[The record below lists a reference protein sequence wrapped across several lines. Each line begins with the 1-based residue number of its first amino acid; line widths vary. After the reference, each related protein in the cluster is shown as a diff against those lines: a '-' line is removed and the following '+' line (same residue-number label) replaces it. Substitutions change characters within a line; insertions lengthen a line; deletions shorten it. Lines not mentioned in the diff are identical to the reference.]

1 MSTQMNKPNHLVK
14 PPSDAAPQFFTNL
27 PPLFMISHMPRSK
40 LVASTR
46 SLKNQQRNLNVGLLG
61 FRHEITETNSETILL
76 TCLLVFVV

>member
-1 MSTQMNKPNHLVK
+1 MNKPNHLLK
-14 PPSDAAPQFFTNL
+14 LPSDAAPQFFTNL
-27 PPLFMISHMPRSK
+27 PVIHDIPYATLQVTF
-40 LVASTR
+40 ASAR